1 MKFTISNLFITF
13 TWRLSCNYSVIH
25 RAK

>member
-1 MKFTISNLFITF
+1 MKFTISYLFITF
-13 TWRLSCNYSVIH
+13 TWRLCCNYSVIH